1 MSPWLLAILYDFVL
15 WITRSIWY
23 EIPVYGGRA
32 KGETRPRAPSL
43 RDSARRE
50 SFVKILTRSHS
61 RSQSQSHDDAVTEL
75 RKRAHQRTN
84 SSISVVEESE
94 ND

>member
-15 WITRSIWY
+15 WVTRSLWY

-43 RDSARRE
+43 RDSNRRT
-50 SFVKILTRSHS
+50 SFVEILTGTHS
-61 RSQSQSHDDAVTEL
+61 RSQSHDEDMASL
-75 RKRAHQRTN
+75 RKRAHQTGQN
-84 SSISVVEESE
+84 SISVVEESE
-94 ND
+94 YD